1 MLAAGNDGSV
11 YALEKTGSYK
21 RYDADVYL
29 EEIESHYPNRL
40 DGVAEYLEFIN
51 AFYKEAENHGIR
63 YYARKNQ

>member
-1 MLAAGNDGSV
+1 MLAVGNDGSV

-21 RYDADVYL
+21 RDDADVYFWDVK
-29 EEIESHYPNRL
+29 SRHPNRL
-40 DGVAEYLEFIN
+40 AGVKEYLDFVN